1 LVCTLADLVL
11 CPGKPPNNV
20 WCFIVKQTIYMI
32 KILLIPMKRKYYYRK
47 GKIEEINGG
56 GMMNK

>member
-1 LVCTLADLVL
+1 
-11 CPGKPPNNV
+11 
-20 WCFIVKQTIYMI
+20 MI